1 MSLLCSSLY
10 WLSVGTKG
18 LLICSGTVTMFYQP
32 QMIFGFMFL
41 KAKYPQVMMEQLL
54 SIHTQHLSLES

>member
-10 WLSVGTKG
+10 WLSVRTRG
-18 LLICSGTVTMFYQP
+18 LIIYSGIVTMFYQP

-41 KAKYPQVMMEQLL
+41 KAKYPQVMVEQILQ
-54 SIHTQHLSLES
+54 IHTQHLNLES